1 MRWPG
6 PCMGPPEPGA
16 RPSLCGILGS
26 LHSGKDP
33 PGLHATSLAGMQ
45 ARSSCQAAPPASQ
58 ALPTSL
64 SAPWTPVSLW
74 CPSAD
79 PMLILLHPED
89 SGLALSICSF

>member
-45 ARSSCQAAPPASQ
+45 ARSSLPSCTSGFSGPPYLSVCPVDPRFPLVSISRPNVNSAAP
-58 ALPTSL
+58 
-64 SAPWTPVSLW
+64 
-74 CPSAD
+74 
-79 PMLILLHPED
+79 
-89 SGLALSICSF
+89 